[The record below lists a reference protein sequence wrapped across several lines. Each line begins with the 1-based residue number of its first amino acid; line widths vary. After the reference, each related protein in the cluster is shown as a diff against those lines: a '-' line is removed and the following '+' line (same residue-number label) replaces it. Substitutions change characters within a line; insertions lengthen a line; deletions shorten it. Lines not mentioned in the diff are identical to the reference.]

1 MCISAEALALFLNLI
16 VAPVTSEPGRIIV
29 HATEN
34 DAPWVQVEDRWCTM
48 APQIQGRE
56 MFAELAKDDA

>member
-34 DAPWVQVEDRWCTM
+34 DAHWVQVEDRWCTM